1 LNNKIREEAERQKRR
16 VEMDKVLLRHLPAW
30 HPKRKEAEEQGLI

>member
-1 LNNKIREEAERQKRR
+1 LNNKTRAEAEGKKRADAFN
-16 VEMDKVLLRHLPAW
+16 VKLLRHLPAW